1 MLEVTDL
8 RAGYFRDLDVLR
20 GVTLRAQPAAVSA
33 ILRAN
38 GVGKSTLL
46 KAIYGF
52 LTPTAGRVAV
62 DGNEIT
68 GTPPQRMVNLGV
80 AYMPQ
85 QPGVFA
91 QMSVEENILIGA
103 WTFRRDQPRTR
114 RRLGESY
121 ARFPILGTRRTSPAG
136 ELSGGQQRMVELARV
151 LMTEPR
157 FLLVDEPSAG
167 LAPVIADGVYATLDG
182 LRGAGVGIVLV
193 DQDIPR
199 ALRIAD
205 YVYVI
210 DLGTNRVE
218 GTPAELGDIER
229 TFWAWSQSNDG
240 AVRPRSAEAA
250 RRTSS

>member
-1 MLEVTDL
+1 MLEVAEL
-8 RAGYFRDLDVLR
+8 RAGYYRDLDVLR
-20 GVTLRAQPAAVSA
+20 SVTLRAQPAAVTA
-33 ILRAN
+33 ILGAN

-46 KAIYGF
+46 KAIFGF
-52 LTPTAGRVAV
+52 LTPTAGRVALG
-62 DGNEIT
+62 DREIT
-68 GTPPQRMVNLGV
+68 GTPPHRMIELGV
-80 AYMPQ
+80 GYMSQ

-91 QMSVEENILIGA
+91 QMSVEENILMGA
-103 WTFRRDQPRTR
+103 WTFRRDKLRTR
-114 RRLGESY
+114 QRLHESY
-121 ARFPILGTRRTSPAG
+121 ERFPILGARRTSQAG
-136 ELSGGQQRMVELARV
+136 QLSGGQRRMVELARA

-167 LAPVIADGVYATLDG
+167 LAPLIADGVYATFDG
-182 LRGAGVGIVLV
+182 LRQAGVGIVLV

-229 TFWAWSQSNDG
+229 TFWAWSRPQEG
-240 AVRPRSAEAA
+240 AVGP
-250 RRTSS
+250 

>member
-8 RAGYFRDLDVLR
+8 RAGYYRDLDVLR
-20 GVTLRAQPAAVSA
+20 GVSIRARPAAVTA
-33 ILRAN
+33 ILGAN

-52 LTPTAGRVAV
+52 LTPTAGQVLV
-62 DGNEIT
+62 GGSEIT
-68 GTPPQRMVNLGV
+68 GTPPHRMVDLGV

-103 WTFRRDQPRTR
+103 WTFRRDKLRTR
-114 RRLGESY
+114 QKLDESY
-121 ARFPILGTRRTSPAG
+121 ERFPILDTRRASPAG

-182 LRGAGVGIVLV
+182 LRRTGVGIVLV

-205 YVYVI
+205 YVFVI

-218 GTPAELGDIER
+218 GTPADLGDVER
-229 TFWAWSQSNDG
+229 TFWAWSQSAERG
-240 AVRPRSAEAA
+240 VRP
-250 RRTSS
+250 

>member
-1 MLEVTDL
+1 MLEVAEL
-8 RAGYFRDLDVLR
+8 RAGYYRDLDVLR
-20 GVTLRAQPAAVSA
+20 SVTLRAQPAAVTA
-33 ILRAN
+33 ILGAN

-46 KAIYGF
+46 KAIFGF
-52 LTPTAGRVAV
+52 LTPTAGRVALG
-62 DGNEIT
+62 DREIT
-68 GTPPQRMVNLGV
+68 GTPPHRMIELGV
-80 AYMPQ
+80 GYMSQ

-91 QMSVEENILIGA
+91 QMSVEENILMGA
-103 WTFRRDQPRTR
+103 WTFRRDKLRTR
-114 RRLGESY
+114 QRLHESY
-121 ARFPILGTRRTSPAG
+121 ERFPILGARRTSQAG
-136 ELSGGQQRMVELARV
+136 QLSGGQRRMVELARA

-167 LAPVIADGVYATLDG
+167 LAPLIADGVYATLDG
-182 LRGAGVGIVLV
+182 LRQAGVGIVLV

-229 TFWAWSQSNDG
+229 TFWAWSQPQEG
-240 AVRPRSAEAA
+240 AVGP
-250 RRTSS
+250 

>member
-1 MLEVTDL
+1 
-8 RAGYFRDLDVLR
+8 
-20 GVTLRAQPAAVSA
+20 
-33 ILRAN
+33 
-38 GVGKSTLL
+38 
-46 KAIYGF
+46 
-52 LTPTAGRVAV
+52 
-62 DGNEIT
+62 
-68 GTPPQRMVNLGV
+68 
-80 AYMPQ
+80 MPQ

-103 WTFRRDQPRTR
+103 WTFRRD
-114 RRLGESY
+114 RLRAHQRLAESY
-121 ARFPILGTRRTSPAG
+121 ERFPILGTRRASPAG
-136 ELSGGQQRMVELARV
+136 DLSGGQQRMVELARV

-182 LRGAGVGIVLV
+182 LRRAGVGIVLV
-193 DQDIPR
+193 NQDIPR

-229 TFWAWSQSNDG
+229 TFWAWSRPLAGG
-240 AVRPRSAEAA
+240 A
-250 RRTSS
+250 

>member
-1 MLEVTDL
+1 MLEVADL

-20 GVTLRAQPAAVSA
+20 GVRLRARPAAVTA
-33 ILRAN
+33 VLGAN

-52 LTPTAGRVAV
+52 LTPTGGRVLL
-62 DGNEIT
+62 GEREIT
-68 GTPPQRMVNLGV
+68 GTPPYRMIELGV

-91 QMSVEENILIGA
+91 QMSVEENILVGA
-103 WTFRRDQPRTR
+103 WTFRRDKPRTR
-114 RRLGESY
+114 QRLRESY
-121 ARFPILGTRRTSPAG
+121 ERFPILGARRASQAG
-136 ELSGGQQRMVELARV
+136 ELSGGQRRMVELARA

-167 LAPVIADGVYATLDG
+167 LAPLVADEVYATLDG
-182 LRGAGVGIVLV
+182 LRRAGVGIVLV

-218 GTPAELGDIER
+218 GTPAELGDVER
-229 TFWAWSQSNDG
+229 TFWAWSLPQPGGVD
-240 AVRPRSAEAA
+240 PRS
-250 RRTSS
+250 T